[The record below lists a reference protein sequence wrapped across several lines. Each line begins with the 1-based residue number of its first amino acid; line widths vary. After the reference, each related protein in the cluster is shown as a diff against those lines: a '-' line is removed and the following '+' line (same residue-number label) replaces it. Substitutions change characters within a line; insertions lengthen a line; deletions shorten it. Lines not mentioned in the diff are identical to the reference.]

1 MLYNTQIV
9 LYTQNMEKFYDFDAE
24 YGKRGYLK
32 ENYRIFTIKDYCR
45 QEFKFHYHEF
55 EKLVLFKRGKVSY
68 SIEGKEYILKPYD
81 ILLVGKGDI
90 HRPII
95 SSEEEYDRIIIWIN
109 SDYIKSNSLYACF
122 EKAKENG
129 QNLLRLPENISKEI
143 FDSAEKFSEEKSEDF
158 GYELMKDTI
167 FIQLMI
173 LLNRA
178 FEQYDDIRIEY
189 KSDKQTDSII
199 EYINKNIFENLSVDK
214 IANEFFIS
222 RYYLMHKFKKVTG
235 KTIYAYINSKR
246 LMNAANLINK
256 GYSAKTA
263 CFESGFNNYSVFLKA
278 FKKEF
283 NCVPTDYRQKK
294 L

>member
-1 MLYNTQIV
+1 MDKI
-9 LYTQNMEKFYDFDAE
+9 YDLDAE

-32 ENYRIFTIKDYCR
+32 ENYRIFYNKEFCQ
-45 QEFKFHYHEF
+45 QEFDFHYHEF
-55 EKLVLFKRGKVSY
+55 EKLVLFKSGKASY
-68 SIEGKEYILKPYD
+68 IIEGKEYILKPYD

-90 HRPII
+90 HKPII
-95 SSEEEYDRIIIWIN
+95 SKEMEYERIIIWIN
-109 SDYIKSNSLYACF
+109 SDYIKSNSLYHCF
-122 EKAKENG
+122 EKANENG
-129 QNLLRLPENISKEI
+129 QYLLRLPEHTATEI
-143 FDSAEKFSEEKSEDF
+143 FDLADKFNKEKSENF
-158 GYELMKDTI
+158 ASALMKDTI

-173 LLNRA
+173 LINR
-178 FEQYDDIRIEY
+178 FFDKYDNIRIEY

-214 IANEFFIS
+214 ISNEFFIS

-246 LMNAANLINK
+246 LMNAANLISK
-256 GYSAKTA
+256 GCPAKTA

-283 NCVPTDYRQKK
+283 GCVPTNYIQKDK
-294 L
+294 A